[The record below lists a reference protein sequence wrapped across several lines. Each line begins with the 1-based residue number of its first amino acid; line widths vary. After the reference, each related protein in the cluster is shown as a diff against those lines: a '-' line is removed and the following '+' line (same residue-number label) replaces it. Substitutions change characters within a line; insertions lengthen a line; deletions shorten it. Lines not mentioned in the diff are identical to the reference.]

1 MMGRQDRDQRQ
12 LFYEF
17 RLGLRDFPGECK
29 RFLCGLQAAV
39 RIPRCQSRW
48 LMYARQKTLRGSSST
63 RWLSARAGL
72 GEPLQSGREVGR
84 LSRYPALLR
93 LTHANKVA
101 DHHQPLSDANARIG
115 STGCIHRPQSA
126 REILMGRTELFVINV
141 KRMIPELQQD
151 TRGCRC
157 YDIARR
163 PGRFWCCQARFSAR
177 TLL

>member
-1 MMGRQDRDQRQ
+1 MLSKKGLRSRANSDSCLRNGRRFGDDEGRQDRDQRQ

-39 RIPRCQSRW
+39 RIPRCQSQW

-101 DHHQPLSDANARIG
+101 DHHQP
-115 STGCIHRPQSA
+115 P
-126 REILMGRTELFVINV
+126 
-141 KRMIPELQQD
+141 
-151 TRGCRC
+151 
-157 YDIARR
+157 
-163 PGRFWCCQARFSAR
+163 
-177 TLL
+177 